1 MSQLINFVS
10 DILEFSNGEYEF
22 EKEIENISFNVMVEK
37 SVLIKKATIDNS
49 NPNFINITKKPS
61 IIELSI
67 IKSSLSIFLFIFYKK
82 DFQ

>member
-1 MSQLINFVS
+1 MKKEAKVKDKN

-49 NPNFINITKKPS
+49 NPNFINISISCIDKK
-61 IIELSI
+61 
-67 IKSSLSIFLFIFYKK
+67 FINLNC
-82 DFQ
+82 QI